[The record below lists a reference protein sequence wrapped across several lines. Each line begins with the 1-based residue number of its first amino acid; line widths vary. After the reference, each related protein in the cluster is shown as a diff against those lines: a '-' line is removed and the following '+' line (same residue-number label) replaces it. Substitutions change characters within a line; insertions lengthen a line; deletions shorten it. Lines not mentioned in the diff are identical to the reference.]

1 MATGRTLSRWTKIY
15 AGGYDLSGYRRSVG
29 ALPWT
34 FDAPDVSGGDDGCD
48 NNLIGQ
54 STIGP
59 FGFTGLLDNTATS
72 GLHTLM
78 ATPGSAW
85 DIMVPIG
92 MRAAPA
98 QGDPVW
104 MGKFWHKSYLPSDE
118 GGAVIA
124 TLEFMGWDAADMIAY
139 RKPWGTLVHA
149 LSAATAANS
158 AAGYDDGAGAETTA
172 GGYLM
177 YQITAVAGTGTA
189 TISMDDSANNSTW
202 LALSGA
208 TTGAIAH
215 DAMPCAGIIQLGTTA
230 TVRQYL
236 RWQLALDTITSVTFA
251 LAFVR
256 GSAGLAN

>member
-15 AGGYDLSGYRRSVG
+15 GGGYDLSGYRRSIPS
-29 ALPWT
+29 LPWS
-34 FDAPDVSGGDDGCD
+34 FDAPDVSTATDGSD
-48 NNLIGQ
+48 NHLLG
-54 STIGP
+54 SATIGP
-59 FGFTGLLDNTATS
+59 FSFTGIMDNTATV
-72 GLHTLM
+72 GLHTLL
-78 ATPGSAW
+78 AANTANW

-92 MRAAPA
+92 MRADPV

-104 MGKFWHKSYLPSDE
+104 CGKFPQKSYYSSDDA
-118 GGAVIA
+118 GAVIS
-124 TLEFMGWDAADMIAY
+124 TVEFGLWDAADLIAY
-139 RKPWGTLVHA
+139 RRPWGTMVHA
-149 LSAATAANS
+149 LSAATAANT
-158 AAGYDDGAGAETTA
+158 AVGYDDGAGAATA
-172 GGYLM
+172 YGGYMM

-189 TISMDDSANNSTW
+189 TISIDDSANNSTW

-215 DAMPCAGIIQLGTTA
+215 DAMPCAGIIALGTTA

-256 GSAGLAN
+256 GTALGA